1 MGNELKTYFKIVVK
15 RLWIVLLLP
24 LLAGT
29 AAAYQSYYIAKP
41 VYVASTTLFVINKNV
56 NPQYAIGYDE
66 IMTGQLL
73 VKDYQELVKSLTV
86 TKTVLS
92 ELKIKDITPHQLTG
106 MISVSAKNE
115 TRLMQISVSDGNPK
129 RAQKLAN
136 KIGQVFMKKAVI
148 LMKAENVEIIDEAE
162 RPVYPVSPQPEKNI
176 AIAVFA
182 GLFAAV
188 GLVFLI
194 EYLDDR
200 IKTGEDIKKHF
211 GLPVLGT
218 IPILKKNKHAKD
230 KYQSANT
237 RIINSRI

>member
-15 RLWIVLLLP
+15 RLWLVLLLP

-29 AAAYQSYYIAKP
+29 AAAYHSYYIAEP
-41 VYVASTTLFVINKNV
+41 VYVANTTLFVVNKNV

-66 IMTGQLL
+66 VMTGQLL
-73 VKDYQELVKSLTV
+73 VKDYQELVRSLTV

-92 ELKIKDITPHQLTG
+92 ELKIKDITPRQLTS
-106 MISVSAKNE
+106 MINVSSRNE
-115 TRLMQISVSDGNPK
+115 TRVMQISVSDFSPK
-129 RAQKLAN
+129 RAQRLAN

-162 RPVYPVSPQPEKNI
+162 LPTSPVSPQPEKNI
-176 AIAVFA
+176 AIAIFA

-211 GLPVLGT
+211 DLPVLGT
-218 IPILKKNKHAKD
+218 IPILKKRQA
-230 KYQSANT
+230 
-237 RIINSRI
+237 